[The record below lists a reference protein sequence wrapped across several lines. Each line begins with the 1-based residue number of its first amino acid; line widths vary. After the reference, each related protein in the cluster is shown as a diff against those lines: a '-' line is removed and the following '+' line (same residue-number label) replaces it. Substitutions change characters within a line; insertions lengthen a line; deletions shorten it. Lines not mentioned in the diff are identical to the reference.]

1 MKNIRYASV
10 GLSEREILCE
20 QNLVI
25 YITECQNNCVGC
37 HTPYM
42 HDKYGDYLSDYFDEI
57 FETYKS
63 YITCVCFMGEGLN
76 SNLTRK
82 ELIDYC
88 RVIHQN
94 GKKTALYSGRD
105 CDIEDWMYCFDYVKT
120 GSYQKEYG
128 SLVFPTTNQ
137 KLYKKQ
143 NNKFENITSI
153 FWNN

>member
-37 HTPYM
+37 HNPYM

-88 RVIHQN
+88 SVIHQN

-105 CDIEDWMYCFDYVKT
+105 CDIEDWMYCLR
-120 GSYQKEYG
+120 
-128 SLVFPTTNQ
+128 LVLIRRNMDLWFFLLQIKNCI
-137 KLYKKQ
+137 K
-143 NNKFENITSI
+143 NKIINLKILHQYFGII
-153 FWNN
+153 K